1 MGLWYLNEEK
11 LINGKNKIEAI
22 NTWTVAILRYGA
34 GFLERRVDEQK
45 ELDRKTRKLLI
56 MHKGLH
62 PKRGVMWIYFTL
74 VEKREEKD

>member
-1 MGLWYLNEEK
+1 MGFWYLNEQK

-34 GFLERRVDEQK
+34 GILERRVDEQK
-45 ELDRKTRKLLI
+45 ELDRKTRELLT
-56 MHKGLH
+56 MQKGLH
-62 PKRGVMWIYFTL
+62 PKRRVMWIYFTL